1 MCDKSETL
9 WEVLTRQR
17 KNLENEAEV
26 TEEIQEVIDTKNKEY
41 LSRKARASKQRQPRN
56 EVMWNVSSIAT
67 RGGLPKPYRAH
78 NIPHPQSL
86 NIETQDIMFALLDF
100 DRSLLLKTSVILFKI
115 EAFILCL
122 SLLKVSNLPFKG
134 HSFRTSCVS
143 EEILNLDF

>member
-9 WEVLTRQR
+9 WEVLTRQC

-26 TEEIQEVIDTKNKEY
+26 TEEIQEVTDTKNKEY
-41 LSRKARASKQRQPRN
+41 LSRKARASKQSQPRN
-56 EVMWNVSSIAT
+56 EVMWNASSIAT
-67 RGGLPKPYRAH
+67 RGGLPKPYGAH

-86 NIETQDIMFALLDF
+86 NIGTQDIMFVLLGF
-100 DRSLLLKTSVILFKI
+100 DPSLLLKTSVVLFRI
-115 EAFILCL
+115 EVFIPCL

-134 HSFRTSCVS
+134 HSYRTSCVS